1 MKRNFLRVSAIILL
15 LSFFLCG
22 CDIDSTTYVTP
33 TATISQSVSATPTAD
48 ITETQTEEPTQ
59 APTEK
64 PTEKPT
70 AKPTEKP
77 TPKPTEK
84 PTAKPTEKPT
94 AKPTEKPQSSTM
106 VWVTS
111 SGKKYHSS
119 SSCSNMKSPYQIS
132 KQDAINSGRSACSK
146 CY

>member
-22 CDIDSTTYVTP
+22 CDIDTTTYVTP

-48 ITETQTEEPTQ
+48 ITKTQTEEPTQ

-64 PTEKPT
+64 PPKEPT

-84 PTAKPTEKPT
+84 PTEKPT
-94 AKPTEKPQSSTM
+94 AKPTAKP
-106 VWVTS
+106 
-111 SGKKYHSS
+111 SGILCIVNAKNSILFVS
-119 SSCSNMKSPYQIS
+119 LFLVIFPYTLFI
-132 KQDAINSGRSACSK
+132 INKNS
-146 CY
+146 